1 MPNDAEP
8 RCAACG
14 AAAPRGSKFCPYCGH
29 PFVADDAGEQRRVV
43 SIVFADLVGFTA
55 LSEGRDP
62 ESVKEVLDDCFG
74 LLIPIV
80 EAHGG
85 TIDKIIGDELMAT
98 FGASLAHQDDPERAV
113 HSALELI
120 EALEV
125 STFDLQ
131 LRVGVNT
138 GEVLAGA
145 VGPGG
150 AFTVTG
156 DAVNTA
162 HRLVE
167 IAEPGQVV
175 VGAGTHVATKSE
187 IDYVTL
193 DPVAIRGK
201 QDRVPVWVAT
211 GLRGQ
216 PTAPTTQSVEI
227 EFIGREHERDW
238 LAEQIQSS
246 LATPHPVV
254 VSISGEAGVGKTR
267 LVNETLAQLDPTAQ
281 RTVRITCRPYGD
293 VQSVATTADLVRVLL
308 DIDPS
313 SSSDHQIASI
323 NARVAELAE
332 IAQVPETVLADRLAV
347 LINPSTDR
355 PTRGAPAAGAP
366 RTTSPNNPANVL
378 RPLLV
383 GVATAA
389 PTLVILDDVHWAE
402 PGLFTVLSGLPASLG
417 IVPVVIVAIGRSE
430 LIDRYPVLFSGGV
443 DLPALVIEQ
452 LPRDDA
458 QDLLHS
464 LVLRHAAGSDDAARL
479 GPDSEE
485 NLLEAAGGNPL
496 LLGQLVSYLADRGEL
511 RTGRAQVGAVADAD
525 EMVLPDGIRSL
536 LWARIDALPT
546 AERRFL
552 LDAAIVG
559 SRFWPE
565 LVGELGDADAAD
577 EHLRALV
584 DKGLVEPVDEQGD
597 GTYAFCHRL
606 ARDAAY
612 AAVPLAERAEKH
624 ARIARWIERA
634 VPAPHAHRMAANLAV
649 HVEQA
654 VLLNRNL
661 EHTDPGLAGAA
672 FRTLIRAGEEA
683 ERLESMREAERWYR
697 RAMHL
702 GTFDLEDRR
711 SAELGLSR
719 VLMHLRH
726 LDEAVLVLD
735 ALLLDLTAL
744 GDGLDILADAITL
757 RAVAWRLQGNVDAA
771 RAGFDEALQLLD
783 AAGDL
788 TGQARTLRQAGW
800 AELMSGRPRRALQRL
815 RRASDLLGRD
825 APAGERGETLRYLG
839 WCEFLVGEPDAAR
852 NLERAADV
860 LSTAGDIGAAQWC
873 QGILGFLYLQNGEL
887 EIVVSIAEQLIVDA
901 HRRGESWSESTC
913 TLLLGAARLEAGDT
927 IEAASLLDRAA
938 RWFLELGDSWGQ
950 VIADLVNGMIA
961 RATGNLDRAAEH
973 LHRALATAPSVAYLG
988 EESRVLVELSRV
1000 ALDRGD
1006 IPEADRRARSA
1017 LALIRSGAGDAES
1030 GIRALRTLAECAV
1043 LSDDEI
1049 TAILLLEEAVAN
1061 GMEMSNEQ
1069 PMVSLSTRQATARLA
1084 SLLYGRGDRD
1094 RADQLL
1100 GQASAGPRVSLATQV
1115 DVALAEAAG
1124 AARAGRS
1131 VDAIGVL
1138 VAVLAQFPHSSHV
1151 LLDTVRKN
1159 LSALRD
1165 GGEGFQALSTGPD
1178 RTD

>member
-1 MPNDAEP
+1 M
-8 RCAACG
+8 
-14 AAAPRGSKFCPYCGH
+14 
-29 PFVADDAGEQRRVV
+29 V

-80 EAHGG
+80 EVHGG

-98 FGASLAHQDDPERAV
+98 FGASLAHQDDPARAV
-113 HSALELI
+113 YTALELI
-120 EALEV
+120 EILAE
-125 STFDLQ
+125 SEFNLQ

-167 IAEPGQVV
+167 IADPGQVV
-175 VGAGTHVATKSE
+175 VGAGTHAATRSD

-211 GLRGQ
+211 GLRGR

-227 EFIGREHERDW
+227 DFIGREREREW
-238 LAEQIQSS
+238 LVRQIQGA
-246 LATPHPVV
+246 LDARHPVV
-254 VSISGEAGVGKTR
+254 VSISGEAGVGKSR
-267 LVNETLAQLDPTAQ
+267 LVNETLACLDPSAQ
-281 RTVRITCRPYGD
+281 RILRITCRPYGD
-293 VQSVATTADLVRVLL
+293 VQSVAATADLVRTLL
-308 DIDPS
+308 DIDPY
-313 SSSDHQIASI
+313 SSSDRQVASI
-323 NARVAELAE
+323 NAQVAELAE
-332 IAQVPETVLADRLAV
+332 KAEVPEAVLADRLAV
-347 LINPSTDR
+347 LINPSTAG
-355 PTRGAPAAGAP
+355 PTRGAPPAGAP

-383 GVATAA
+383 GVATDA
-389 PTLVILDDVHWAE
+389 PTLVVLDDVHWAE
-402 PGLFTVLSGLPASLG
+402 PGLFAVLGGLPTGLG
-417 IVPVVIVAIGRSE
+417 SVPVVIVAVGRSE
-430 LIDRYPVLFSGGV
+430 LIDRHPVLFSGGV
-443 DLPALVIEQ
+443 DLPALVVEQ
-452 LPRDDA
+452 LPREDA
-458 QDLLHS
+458 QDLLHA
-464 LVLRHAAGSDDAARL
+464 LVLRHVAGSDDAARL

-496 LLGQLVSYLADRGEL
+496 LLEQLVSYLADQGKL
-511 RTGRAQVGAVADAD
+511 RTGRAQIGAVADAD
-525 EMVLPDGIRSL
+525 GMVLPDGIRSL

-559 SRFWPE
+559 PRFWPE
-565 LVGELGDADAAD
+565 LVGELGDADGTD
-577 EHLRALV
+577 EHLQALV
-584 DKGLVEPVDEQGD
+584 YKGLVEAVDEQGD

-624 ARIARWIERA
+624 ARIARWIERVA
-634 VPAPHAHRMAANLAV
+634 PAPHAHRMAANLAV
-649 HVEQA
+649 HVEHA
-654 VLLNRNL
+654 VLLNRDL
-661 EHTDPGLAGAA
+661 EHTDPGLAGDA
-672 FRTLIRAGEEA
+672 FRTLIRAGQEA

-702 GTFDLEDRR
+702 GTFDRDDRR

-735 ALLLDLTAL
+735 ALLLDLTSL
-744 GDGLDILADAITL
+744 GGALDILADAITL

-788 TGQARTLRQAGW
+788 AGQARTLRQAGW

-815 RRASDLLGRD
+815 RRASDLLGHD
-825 APAGERGETLRYLG
+825 APPGERGETLRYLG
-839 WCEFLVGEPDAAR
+839 WCEFLVGEPEAAQ
-852 NLERAADV
+852 NLERAAEM
-860 LSTAGDIGAAQWC
+860 LSSAGDIGAAQWC
-873 QGILGFLYLQNGEL
+873 HGILGFLYLQNGEL
-887 EIVVSIAEQLIVDA
+887 EIVASIAEQLIIDA

-913 TLLLGAARLEAGDT
+913 TLLLGAAKLEAGDT

-938 RWFLELGDSWGQ
+938 RWFLELGDVWGQ

-961 RATGNLDRAAEH
+961 RATGNLDRASEH
-973 LHRALATAPSVAYLG
+973 LHRALATAPTVAYLG

-1030 GIRALRTLAECAV
+1030 GVRALRTLAECAV
-1043 LSDDEI
+1043 VLGDEI
-1049 TAILLLEEAVAN
+1049 TAILLLEEAVAS
-1061 GMEMSNEQ
+1061 GMDMSNGQ
-1069 PMVSLSTRQATARLA
+1069 PMESLSTRQATARLA
-1084 SLLYGRGDRD
+1084 GLLYGRGDRE

-1100 GQASAGPRVSLATQV
+1100 GQAKVGPLASLATQV

-1124 AARAGRS
+1124 AAEAGRS
-1131 VDAIGVL
+1131 VDAITVLEAVL
-1138 VAVLAQFPHSSHV
+1138 VQNPRSSHV
-1151 LLDTVRKN
+1151 LLDTIRMR
-1159 LSALRD
+1159 LSALH
-1165 GGEGFQALSTGPD
+1165 GGGDGFQALSTGSDP
-1178 RTD
+1178 TD